1 LRSTEPQND
10 DLQTLA
16 KGGRTNVI
24 GFFLRLIARIPFLIV
39 GGHWYGAEQIG
50 RLAYAIVIVEF
61 AAQIA
66 TLGLKRGLA
75 LHLSGNGKGNG
86 AWDGLLLVIGATLIP
101 TIVLMIFPQIM
112 FPNSIIK
119 PLDYLMP
126 LVIPGFAA
134 TDILLAALAF
144 RLNVGATVTARA
156 IVEPWTI
163 SLAAILLWPIIPSDG
178 MLAAYALSIAAAL
191 IASILPF
198 LKTYGLPRDWKPKP
212 AALYAL
218 ARHNMPL
225 AAADA
230 IEWGTRRLDI
240 AILGLFVSPATVG
253 IYWVAQQLASLP
265 QKLKSSFDPVLGPVI
280 TKKLEEGDRPAVA
293 RQISQVGFWILAAQ
307 IGIALALGIPGEAL
321 MGLIGP
327 ARDFVAGNGALAFL
341 LLAEV
346 LASGAVV
353 SEAALVYVAR
363 HNNMWLSVLV
373 IALQVAL
380 SVAFVLALRM
390 QGYDELYQA
399 AGVAA
404 ALAVALGTGSYLKAR
419 LARRVLAARV
429 SIWRWPLVVAAGVAI
444 VVGAIALQLPEWIE
458 LAFGIP
464 AMLGTYSW
472 LIWTR
477 GFAEED
483 RILFRKGTAST

>member
-1 LRSTEPQND
+1 
-10 DLQTLA
+10 
-16 KGGRTNVI
+16 
-24 GFFLRLIARIPFLIV
+24 
-39 GGHWYGAEQIG
+39 
-50 RLAYAIVIVEF
+50 
-61 AAQIA
+61 
-66 TLGLKRGLA
+66 
-75 LHLSGNGKGNG
+75 
-86 AWDGLLLVIGATLIP
+86 
-101 TIVLMIFPQIM
+101 
-112 FPNSIIK
+112 
-119 PLDYLMP
+119 
-126 LVIPGFAA
+126 
-134 TDILLAALAF
+134 
-144 RLNVGATVTARA
+144 
-156 IVEPWTI
+156 
-163 SLAAILLWPIIPSDG
+163 

-444 VVGAIALQLPEWIE
+444 VVGGIALQLPEWIE